1 MEKIDVYVGWDRNYS
16 AGLEVGDG
24 IVIATGATLDEV
36 KKEFTS
42 ALECHLTGMTADG
55 DVIPAEFQGEYE
67 LEYRLSTQALLK
79 YTEGIV
85 SRKAL
90 SQVTGINQQQLTHYA
105 SGWRNPRPEM
115 QQRIV
120 EGIRT
125 LGHQLITAS
134 L

>member
-1 MEKIDVYVGWDRNYS
+1 MKKIEVLVSWDRNYG
-16 AGLEVGDG
+16 AHLEVGDG
-24 IVIATGATLDEV
+24 IVIATGDTLDEV
-36 KKEFTS
+36 KKEFAS
-42 ALECHLTGMTADG
+42 ALEFHLKGMVADG
-55 DVIPAEFQGEYE
+55 DTIPAELVGLYE
-67 LEYRLSTQALLK
+67 LDFHLSTQALLK

-120 EGIRT
+120 AGIHT
-125 LGHQLITAS
+125 LGSQLLAAS